1 MNEDQQLPPA
11 GYVRN
16 EDLFV
21 ITYIY
26 VIFGAT
32 TLFMN
37 IPLAL
42 YLLKTTSRNQKE
54 LIVIIA
60 LSLSDTICGGQFLA
74 MGIYRFLVWFNEV
87 FYISQAACN
96 RQVIIASYQICIQM
110 DNFFSLAIALDR
122 LFAVLFPVRYNKC
135 GPGYTVILISAPIAA
150 SLIGYSAHLL
160 ALTFLPPKFVDEICF
175 NFLVV
180 LPQYR
185 IYLSFQRM
193 LCVFIPTLIYFFIY
207 IRMKLK
213 FQRYGNSNA
222 VLSKGMRHLTKTVA
236 YITLA
241 SFFLVLVPEV
251 WWYFGIFGGMDAS
264 FYFMFILLKKIVSF
278 FIHTIRH
285 RELMKHVEKL
295 LPRKLTNFIH
305 FDAQSHSAV
314 SKVKVMREFSH
325 PVTTSMR

>member
-1 MNEDQQLPPA
+1 MSQQNPPL

-26 VIFGAT
+26 VVFGAI
-32 TLFMN
+32 TLFLN
-37 IPLAL
+37 IPMAT
-42 YLLKTTSRNQKE
+42 YLLKTTNKNQKE

-60 LSLSDTICGGQFLA
+60 LSLSDTICAGQFLA
-74 MGIYRFLVWFNEV
+74 MGIFRFLVWFKEV
-87 FYISQAACN
+87 FFISQAACN
-96 RQVIIASYQICIQM
+96 RNIIVASYQVCIQM
-110 DNFFSLAIALDR
+110 DNYFSLTIALDR

-135 GPGYTVILISAPIAA
+135 GPGYTVFLVTSPVMISLA
-150 SLIGYSAHLL
+150 GYAAHLL
-160 ALTFLPPKFVDEICF
+160 VITFLPPVFVDEICF

-180 LPQYR
+180 LRGYR
-185 IYLSFQRM
+185 SYLSFQRM
-193 LCVFIPTLIYFFIY
+193 LCVFIPTVIYLFIY

-222 VLSKGMRHLTKTVA
+222 LSKGMRHLTKTVA
-236 YITLA
+236 YITMA
-241 SFFLVLVPEV
+241 SFFLVLIPEV

-264 FYFMFILLKKIVSF
+264 FYFMFILLKKIVTF

-295 LPRKLTNFIH
+295 LPKKLSSLIH
-305 FDAQSHSAV
+305 LDTQSHSAV
-314 SKVKVMREFSH
+314 SKVKVLREVSH
-325 PVTTSMR
+325 PMTMR